1 MKKIHV
7 FVAFTLTL
15 FFLFNNI
22 RCQPGTGNTIYQ
34 LKAINRSDPE
44 REVILKQG
52 DKVKVTVSSGL
63 EFIGRI
69 QQIRKDT
76 IQILSIFLA
85 TDMIEDVQK
94 RKKLRPAGLILL
106 PLGFLY
112 FWAGASVA
120 DASWPTR
127 EMVAGMVMM
136 TAGSVLIKRRKLSG
150 KKWHFK
156 TISVKNE
163 LD

>member
-1 MKKIHV
+1 MKEIHV
-7 FVAFTLTL
+7 FVPLTLTL

-34 LKAINRSDPE
+34 LKVINRSDPE

-69 QQIRKDT
+69 QQIRQDT

-85 TDMIEDVQK
+85 TDMIVEVQK

-106 PLGFLY
+106 PVGFLY
-112 FWAGASVA
+112 F
-120 DASWPTR
+120 
-127 EMVAGMVMM
+127 
-136 TAGSVLIKRRKLSG
+136 
-150 KKWHFK
+150 
-156 TISVKNE
+156 
-163 LD
+163 